1 MNLSELNLDLLCPPV
16 YTSFL
21 IETLMRRFPFSKFTK
36 LFVLFLGVVA
46 LAQADLIGFSGAYD
60 PANWTLSNVPVNLGG
75 IVGGSVDTSGAPA
88 SIVLRGGNN
97 GLYNVGWTTWT
108 IAAPA
113 SGLVS
118 FDWSYLSYDGWG
130 PAWDPAGWVLN
141 GAYTQLSGGG
151 ANSQSGSASFSVT
164 AGDTFGF
171 YVRTYDG
178 LDGGGTIT
186 PSNFSAPTP
195 EPATLLLVGGPLVL
209 AGLRR
214 RRAHRS

>member
-1 MNLSELNLDLLCPPV
+1 
-16 YTSFL
+16 
-21 IETLMRRFPFSKFTK
+21 MRPFPFSKFSK
-36 LFVLFLGVVA
+36 LFVLFLGFVA
-46 LAQADLIGFSGAYD
+46 LAQADLIGFTGPYD
-60 PANWTLSNVPVNLGG
+60 PANWTLSNDPVNLGG
-75 IVGGSVDTSGAPA
+75 IVGGSVNTSGAPA
-88 SIVLRGGNN
+88 SIVLTGGNN
-97 GLYNVGWTTWT
+97 GLNNVGWTTWS
-108 IAAPA
+108 IVAPD

-118 FDWSYLSYDGWG
+118 FDWSYLTTDGWG

-141 GAYTQLSGGG
+141 GARTQLSSSIGGM
-151 ANSQSGSASFSVT
+151 SQSGSTSFSVT